1 MSGTVL
7 RIMVSCGRFWGWG
20 FFVVVVV
27 FFYYFYFYTNQQPSI
42 SIYIGGLED
51 RQKSFTGFSIKG

>member
-1 MSGTVL
+1 MGGFGV
-7 RIMVSCGRFWGWG
+7 GRGVVW
-20 FFVVVVV
+20 FFVL
-27 FFYYFYFYTNQQPSI
+27 YYFYFYVNQQPSI